1 MKEINEKHMKKIYLN
16 VLKAIIIMLY
26 FFVLNVAYSNVS
38 AGYLEKGIEICT
50 MIFLFVAIFIFEV
63 AYKKDNDDL
72 AIQGIEILVLAT
84 YTLTSQHI
92 TKKFEFNFKSYSLV
106 ASYIFAI
113 YFILKCIVIYTKGR
127 KEMAKLYFRYGAM
140 GSSKTAN
147 ALMVAYNYRERGKL
161 PLLAKPKIDTRE
173 IGVMHSRIGL
183 EQPCIAVED
192 LVVMPDDDLK
202 KYDCFIIDEAQFCKK
217 SDIEFFIHLVDDLEI
232 PVICYG
238 LRADFQQNLFE
249 GSKWLL
255 AWADKIEEIKTVC
268 WCGKGARC
276 NARIDAKGRII
287 RAGEQV
293 MVGAN
298 ESYISL
304 CRKHFNQGKT
314 KK

>member
-1 MKEINEKHMKKIYLN
+1 
-16 VLKAIIIMLY
+16 
-26 FFVLNVAYSNVS
+26 
-38 AGYLEKGIEICT
+38 
-50 MIFLFVAIFIFEV
+50 
-63 AYKKDNDDL
+63 
-72 AIQGIEILVLAT
+72 
-84 YTLTSQHI
+84 
-92 TKKFEFNFKSYSLV
+92 
-106 ASYIFAI
+106 
-113 YFILKCIVIYTKGR
+113 
-127 KEMAKLYFRYGAM
+127 MAKLYFRYGAM

-161 PLLAKPKIDTRE
+161 PLLAKPKTDTRE

-192 LVVMPDDDLK
+192 LVVMPDDELK

-293 MVGAN
+293 MVVQMKVTFLFA
-298 ESYISL
+298 ESISIRVR
-304 CRKHFNQGKT
+304 RKNSQNKNRRRLSPADFFYDEIGN
-314 KK
+314 